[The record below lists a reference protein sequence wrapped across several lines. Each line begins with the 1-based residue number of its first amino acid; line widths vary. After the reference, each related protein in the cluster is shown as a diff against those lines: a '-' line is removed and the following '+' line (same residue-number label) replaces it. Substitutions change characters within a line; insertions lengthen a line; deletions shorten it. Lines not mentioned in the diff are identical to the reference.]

1 MTKRMRSTPTL
12 LITLLLAA
20 CNFPVPPTI
29 AQAGPQSWIDSP
41 LDGSQLPLA
50 PVNMIS
56 HSGDSAGIAQVEF
69 SVNGVVIS
77 ANAAPDTTKT
87 LLTMKQPWT
96 PQAPGSY
103 TLRVRAQNAPGVW
116 GDYAQAVVT
125 VAGESASTQP
135 IVTPETTTPVPT
147 ETPAPPRAASPTAT
161 PTETSTQ
168 TSTAIPTDTP
178 APTATPYILFGADA
192 TIVRGEC
199 APLNWS
205 TANVRAVELDGT
217 SVAGSSSTVVCPA
230 ATTVYTLSAIL
241 LDGATTTRQVTIT
254 VIPPSPTPL
263 PTPTPGDVTGPSFNR
278 LMASSAVF
286 YRAGCD
292 PASITV
298 TANISDPSGVANAL
312 LWYRVGASGPY
323 TGAAMDWLAGDDYR
337 VTVNGVDVPGSNYGV
352 WEFYVTAQDG
362 AGNPG
367 QSALNTDVSL
377 NLCFF
382 IVP

>member
-20 CNFPVPPTI
+20 CNFPVPQTI
-29 AQAGPQSWIDSP
+29 AQAGPQSWIDAP

-50 PVNMIS
+50 PVDVIS
-56 HSGDSAGIAQVEF
+56 HAGDSAGIAQVEF

-87 LLTMKQPWT
+87 LLTMKQQWM
-96 PQAPGSY
+96 PQTPGSY

-116 GDYAQAVVT
+116 GDYAQAVVA
-125 VAGESASTQP
+125 VAGESAGTQP
-135 IVTPETTTPVPT
+135 IVTPATTTPVPT
-147 ETPAPPRAASPTAT
+147 ETPAPPRAASPTET
-161 PTETSTQ
+161 PTQ

-178 APTATPYILFGADA
+178 TPTATPYILFGADA

-217 SVAGSSSTVVCPA
+217 GVAGSSSTLVCPA
-230 ATTVYTLSAIL
+230 ATTVYTLSVTL
-241 LDGATTTRQVTIT
+241 TDGTTTVRQVTIT
-254 VIPPSPTPL
+254 VIPA
-263 PTPTPGDVTGPSFNR
+263 TPTPGDTDGPSFNR
-278 LMASSAVF
+278 IVASTSVF
-286 YRAGCD
+286 YRVVGAGCE
-292 PASITV
+292 PTSVTV
-298 TANISDPSGVANAL
+298 TANVSDPSGVANVL

-337 VTVNGVDVPGSNYGV
+337 VTVNGADVPGSNYGV